1 MKATYLNELKIARS
15 LWINLKNTSTI
26 GVRSTCDLEIQSIDQ
41 EIQLI
46 VKDEELI
53 RLSPDDT
60 MLFGIANVITRNYN

>member
-1 MKATYLNELKIARS
+1 MKPTYLNELIIARN
-15 LWINLKNTSTI
+15 LWIDLKHNSTT
-26 GVRSTCDLEIQSIDQ
+26 GLRSTCDLEIQSIDQ
-41 EIQLI
+41 EIQLV

>member
-1 MKATYLNELKIARS
+1 MKATYLNELKIARQM
-15 LWINLKNTSTI
+15 WVDLKHESTT
-26 GVRSTCDLEIQSIDQ
+26 GLRSTYDLEILAIDQ

-46 VKDEELI
+46 EKDEELC